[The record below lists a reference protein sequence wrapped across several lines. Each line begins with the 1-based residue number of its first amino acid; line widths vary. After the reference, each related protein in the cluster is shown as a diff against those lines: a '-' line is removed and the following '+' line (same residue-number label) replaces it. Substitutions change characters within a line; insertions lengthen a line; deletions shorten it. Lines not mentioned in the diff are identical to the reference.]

1 MGFGEQPGAQLNDI
15 VRVETCDLVRVPA
28 VALGQLDLE
37 LKHPNC
43 AAFLLVGVR

>member
-15 VRVETCDLVRVPA
+15 VRVETRDLVRVPA
-28 VALGQLDLE
+28 VALGQLDFE
-37 LKHPNC
+37 LKRPNC